1 MKNIQKALLLGVAI
15 CMIFS
20 CGCEKSKESNSNDNP
35 SEESSTNNN
44 ESSVNENVNSSLA
57 EGTLGITIEPVSI
70 SENDLKN
77 NNYELTVPVYLKGN
91 SYGVSFVNF
100 GVKYDQQL
108 ELTNYIVSDFLK
120 EYHYMDST
128 GYNEEL
134 HLLWFVGMV
143 QEDPIK
149 KAVINIEGDGELYQ
163 LLFKIPE
170 SAKSGDEYTIGIAD
184 KDANGNSAFL
194 TLADEKKY
202 ELSAITSSIKITK

>member
-15 CMIFS
+15 CMVFS
-20 CGCEKSKESNSNDNP
+20 CGCEKSKESSSNDNS

-44 ESSVNENVNSSLA
+44 ANSSLA
-57 EGTLGITIEPVSI
+57 EGTLGITIEPVSV

-91 SYGVSFVNF
+91 SYGISFVNF

-108 ELTNYIVSDFLK
+108 ELTNYAKGELLK

-149 KAVINIEGDGELYQ
+149 HAVINIEGDGELYQ
-163 LLFKIPE
+163 ILFKIPE
-170 SAKSGDEYTIGIAD
+170 SAKSGDEYTIEIAD
-184 KDANGNSAFL
+184 KDANGKDAFL

-202 ELSAITSSIKITK
+202 ELSAITSSIKITE